1 MGAHSAG
8 RHGHLAGRSVSELLD
23 RAAARSRAS
32 RTNRPSAPPS
42 IPEPR
47 NPPERHRSAFSLVAA
62 TAMGAGAAASMTG
75 VFAAVPAATSAPAK
89 PSDTQEFARVPVHP
103 VALTASPAAPAAQ
116 PHTAQPAA
124 RPAHALP
131 AGAPAAA
138 PAAAPGTVPADAVS
152 AAGPLP
158 TAPAV
163 AATVPLL
170 AAPEKPASG
179 GGTVLAADLHQT
191 DATQIAALSRSV
203 NMAAAAAE
211 QAKKQSFILFGSP
224 IAKSA
229 LSEARSKL
237 GVPYV
242 WGAAG
247 PNAFDCSGLVQWAFK
262 QVGVRLP
269 RVAAAQSQVGTPV
282 SRNNL
287 RPGDLVFFYS
297 PVSHVGIYIGDNKI
311 LHASEPGEPVKISD
325 MTHFPFHNARR
336 V

>member
-1 MGAHSAG
+1 
-8 RHGHLAGRSVSELLD
+8 LLD
-23 RAAARSRAS
+23 RAAARSRAG
-32 RTNRPSAPPS
+32 RTSRPSAPPS

-47 NPPERHRSAFSLVAA
+47 NPPDRHRSAFSLVAA

-75 VFAAVPAATSAPAK
+75 VFAAVPTAASTPAK
-89 PSDTQEFARVPVHP
+89 PSDTQEFARVPVQP
-103 VALTASPAAPAAQ
+103 VALTASPSAPAAQ
-116 PHTAQPAA
+116 PHTAPAV

-131 AGAPAAA
+131 AGAPGAVPAAA
-138 PAAAPGTVPADAVS
+138 PAPVPAAAPGTVPADAVS

-158 TAPAV
+158 TASAV

-247 PNAFDCSGLVQWAFK
+247 PNSFDCSGLVQWAFK
-262 QVGVRLP
+262 QVGIKLP

-287 RPGDLVFFYS
+287 RPGDLVFFYT

-325 MTHFPFHNARR
+325 MTYFPFHNARR